1 MPDPNDAPR
10 AQEIEDIYRALTKGL
25 GHERVNDDNV
35 SALIRRAEADDETV
49 LAQTLRE
56 WQAPCAPG
64 VPVDGAPNS
73 GPDREDAKR

>member
-35 SALIRRAEADDETV
+35 FELIRRAEADGQTV
-49 LAQTLRE
+49 IAQELRE
-56 WQAPCAPG
+56 WQAPCDPGTPSGEAPTPEFNRQD
-64 VPVDGAPNS
+64 V
-73 GPDREDAKR
+73 KH